1 MFQQVVHK
9 GGKSYINY
17 IKIFQNAKALKISVG
32 NIYTEDQLM
41 KFFKTISRRVESN
54 LLRQQSTKHNRE
66 ENINSLIKNHY
77 LYLT

>member
-77 LYLT
+77 LYLI

>member
-41 KFFKTISRRVESN
+41 KIFKTISRRVESN
-54 LLRQQSTKHNRE
+54 LLRQQSTKNNQE